1 MALHF
6 FHLNKSTV
14 FALLLATAW
23 AGTSVAWAQNVEP
36 SSSTTSSSA
45 STRTASTA
53 PTAQREKIGLVLSGG
68 GARGLAHLGVLR
80 ELERQHIPIDYI
92 AGTSAGALIG
102 GMYAS
107 GLSVDEIELRIKD
120 LDLQAISFA
129 TEDRRKTTQNR
140 RNLDYQANNALDVSV
155 SDSGGV
161 SLPIAI
167 SDGTQV
173 EAVLRDILK
182 DRPYDIDFDK
192 LPIPFRAVASD
203 LATGKIVVIKNGQM
217 AQALRASMAIP
228 GVFAPVAKG
237 DQLLVDGMVA
247 RNLPVDVAR
256 QMGATRI
263 IAVDVGSDL
272 RTKDELN
279 SVVAVSD
286 QIVGLLVKR
295 NVDEQ
300 VATLTKK
307 DILIRPP
314 LGKLSN
320 LDFKSAHAAIKIG
333 ETALES
339 PAMRRQLASMAVQPS
354 TYAQR
359 MSGHHA
365 VAASDTNNIT
375 IDFVRVETNGL
386 ASPTALE
393 SQLDMQAGQTFNIER
408 VNQDIDTLMTSGRI
422 SLVRY
427 AIKRVGE
434 HNELVY
440 QVTEKDS
447 ATNAVR
453 AGLEVEGDSATNQQF
468 TLHVSHRKV
477 WLNRLGGEWRNHL
490 ALGKTTIIS
499 SELNQPL
506 TTRGNVYV
514 RPSVKLTYEKHPV
527 YIGNDL
533 ASEYNV
539 SRIEYG
545 FLAGTPIQRI
555 GEWGVGASRRRVSV
569 SGNQTNP
576 AVIIPSDSVWRTTLD
591 AQLTLDQL
599 DDVALPTEGY
609 FLRSYARISPQSN
622 NGSRFWQTGLQTLW
636 AKSLRQHTINLRFEA
651 GASNNNRSVYF
662 SPYNLGGYQRLSG
675 YSQNQFLG
683 NYMAF
688 GSATYRY
695 RTAYA
700 VLNNPLY
707 IGASLEA
714 GNTWANRDD
723 IGHRLRYSASLFGA
737 LNTPIGPAQLGV
749 GISPKGNARF
759 YFFLGRTFS
768 ETP

>member
-36 SSSTTSSSA
+36 SSSTTSTSD

-80 ELERQHIPIDYI
+80 ELERQHVPIDYI

-129 TEDRRKTTQNR
+129 KEDRRQTTQNR
-140 RNLDYQANNALDVSV
+140 RNLDYQANNAVDVSV
-155 SDSGGV
+155 SDSGTV

-203 LATGKIVVIKNGQM
+203 LATGQIVVIKNGQM
-217 AQALRASMAIP
+217 VQALRASMAIP

-237 DQLLVDGMVA
+237 DKLLVDGMVA

-320 LDFKSAHAAIKIG
+320 LDFKSAHTAIKSG
-333 ETALES
+333 ETALET
-339 PAMRRQLASMAVQPS
+339 PAMRRQLASMAVSPS
-354 TYAQR
+354 LYAQR
-359 MSGHHA
+359 MSGHQDA
-365 VAASDTNNIT
+365 PPKNLT

-386 ASPTALE
+386 ASPAALE
-393 SQLDMQAGQTFNIER
+393 SQLEMQAGQSFDIDR
-408 VNQDIDTLMTSGRI
+408 VNQDINTLMTSGRI

-427 AIKRVGE
+427 AINRVGE

-440 QVTEKDS
+440 QVTEKDG

-490 ALGKTTIIS
+490 ALGKNTVLS

-533 ASEYNV
+533 ASEYNL

-555 GEWGVGASRRRVSV
+555 GEWGIGASRRRTDV
-569 SGNQTNP
+569 SGNNTNP
-576 AVIIPSDSVWRTTLD
+576 AVIVPSDSVWRTTLD
-591 AQLTLDQL
+591 AELTLDQL
-599 DDVALPTEGY
+599 DDIALPTEGY
-609 FLRSYARISPQSN
+609 FLRSYARVSPQAKD
-622 NGSRFWQTGLQTLW
+622 GSRFWQTGLQTLW
-636 AKSLRQHTINLRFEA
+636 AKSQGSHTLNLRFEA
-651 GASNNNRSVYF
+651 GGSNNKRSVYF
-662 SPYNLGGYQRLSG
+662 SPYSLGGYQRLSG
-675 YSQNQFLG
+675 YSQSQFLG

-695 RTAYA
+695 RTKYA

-714 GNTWANRDD
+714 GNAWASRDD

-749 GISPKGNARF
+749 GLSPSGSARF
-759 YFFLGRTFS
+759 YFFLGRTFT